1 MLELWA
7 VDLPE
12 LYHLN
17 DVIVFSTR
25 GDRKYLQNKTTIFN
39 RILGP
44 DFNKIAGSDLD
55 GDGYFVSLSILI
67 QWYLFFSS
75 TIEDLLGR
83 RITFEISS

>member
-1 MLELWA
+1 LVKKSFIFFISNLFQLIFSPYAGDMLELWA

-25 GDRKYLQNKTTIFN
+25 GER
-39 RILGP
+39 P

-55 GDGYFVSLSILI
+55 GDGYFVS
-67 QWYLFFSS
+67 
-75 TIEDLLGR
+75 
-83 RITFEISS
+83 